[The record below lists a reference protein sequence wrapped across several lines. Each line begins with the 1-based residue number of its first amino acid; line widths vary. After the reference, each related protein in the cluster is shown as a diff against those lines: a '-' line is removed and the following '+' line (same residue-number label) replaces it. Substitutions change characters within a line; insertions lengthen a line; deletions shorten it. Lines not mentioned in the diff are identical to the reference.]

1 MDVGDELIYR
11 LRDFSPSEHV
21 RIVSIDTRKKTP
33 RYEVEF
39 LDGQKNGTVE
49 NVPAGRLRGPW
60 STVGDYDERMAH
72 WERFTEQAMDR
83 HEEDAVEQVF
93 TLLVPNEAA
102 ALDWHHSV
110 WTTRIL
116 DAGALGTVIGI
127 QVSELLESVDS
138 YVDEEEAVVSP
149 EGTMRIAEY
158 ACRVNPMPVLD
169 AVIEDEKQ
177 YREYSKRGRPRLT
190 YDNRPT
196 TSSPEWEYAYYL
208 EHGRPVH
215 EILRAWCGHRAVT
228 LQERLAAA
236 EAEVRRLDELLARVL
251 DELKSHNHSIV
262 AEVIESEHVE
272 ERITPEKL
280 RPVVDRPL
288 KPSEIPVRYE
298 RAPRRWGRW

>member
-11 LRDFSPSEHV
+11 LRDFSPSERV
-21 RIVSIDTRKKTP
+21 RIVGIDTRKKTP
-33 RYEVEF
+33 RYDVEF
-39 LDGQKNGTVE
+39 LDGQNRGTVE
-49 NVPAGRLRGPW
+49 NVPSGRLRGPW
-60 STVGDYDERMAH
+60 STVREYDERMRH

-83 HEEDAVEQVF
+83 HEEDAVERVF
-93 TLLVPNEAA
+93 TLLIPGRAA
-102 ALDWHHSV
+102 TLDWHYSV

-116 DAGALGTVIGI
+116 DADTLETVIGI
-127 QVSELLESVDS
+127 PVSEVLESVDW
-138 YVDEEEAVVSP
+138 YAEEEETVVSP

-158 ACRVNPMPVLD
+158 ACRVNPIPVLD
-169 AVIEDEKQ
+169 AVVEDEKQ
-177 YREYSKRGRPRLT
+177 YREYSKRCGPRVT

-236 EAEVRRLDELLARVL
+236 EAEGRRLDELLARVL
-251 DELKSHNHSIV
+251 DELKTHNHSFV
-262 AEVIESEHVE
+262 ADVIEREHVE

>member
-11 LRDFSPSEHV
+11 LRDFSPSERV
-21 RIVSIDTRKKTP
+21 RIVGIDTRKKTP

-39 LDGQKNGTVE
+39 LDGQNQGTVE

-60 STVGDYDERMAH
+60 GTVREFDEQMAH
-72 WERFTEQAMDR
+72 WERFTQQTMDR
-83 HEEDAVEQVF
+83 YEEDAVERTF
-93 TLLVPNEAA
+93 MLLVPDSAA
-102 ALDWHHSV
+102 TLNWNHNV
-110 WTTRIL
+110 WTTSIL
-116 DAGALGTVIGI
+116 DADALGTVIGI
-127 QVSELLESVDS
+127 PVSELLEGVDW
-138 YVDEEEAVVSP
+138 YAEADETVVSP

-158 ACRVNPMPVLD
+158 ACRGNPMPMLD
-169 AVIEDEKQ
+169 AVVQEEKE
-177 YREYSKRGRPRLT
+177 YREYSKRGRPIVT
-190 YDNRPT
+190 YDNRPS
-196 TSSPEWEYAYYL
+196 TSSPEREYAHYL

-251 DELKSHNHSIV
+251 DELKVHSHSFV
-262 AEVIESEHVE
+262 AEVIEREHVE
-272 ERITPEKL
+272 ERITPEKF